1 MRDSKGQVYLVG
13 AGLGGVE
20 YLTMQAHQLITTAQV
35 LVYDALVSSEL
46 VQLIPDS
53 CESVFV
59 GKRGGQP
66 STSQGEINQ
75 LLVDYCR
82 SGKQVVRL
90 KSGDPFI
97 FGRIS
102 AEIETLIQHGCDFQV
117 VPGLSSA
124 LAAPLLAGI
133 PLTDPVL
140 SRGFMVVT
148 AHEPDVLAWEIISG
162 VETLVFLMGG
172 QQLPEI
178 LHQLQKH
185 DRSPATPIAL
195 IRWAGTPQ
203 QQVWQGTLSNI
214 QAQLPPNL
222 SPVVIVVGEVV
233 RLRDYLGQDYQRQ
246 KQEALS
252 AQSTNFT
259 NEVPTQESS
268 TQESSTQESSTQE
281 SLAGNSLPLRAT
293 VYTQAMKSSQ
303 VNTFS
308 PPSHQF
314 WGDKKITVFQS
325 PPEYS
330 LRHSREGDL
339 GGLDKSKRRQIDL
352 SVNDSPLRG
361 QTILIT
367 RAATQA
373 SEFAHLLQAQGARVL
388 EMPTLEIV
396 PPSSWQELDRSIDQ
410 LDSFQWLILTSAN
423 AVEYFIQRLLVS
435 GKDLRSLAHLKIAV
449 VGSKTA
455 HSLQTMGINADF
467 VPPEFVADSLVA
479 NFPETLMG
487 LRILFPRVETGGR
500 EILVQEMTTAG
511 AAIVEVAAYQS
522 CCPKE
527 IAPPILMALQ
537 QEQVDIITFTSSKG
551 VQHFWQMLQRY
562 GVMSNIDSGDEEHLL
577 KELNPVFRIKL
588 SRDKIMNRVLIA
600 AIGPQTAKSCQAT
613 LGRVD
618 IEAEEYTLEGLAQSI
633 VQQSIV
639 QHRPR

>member
-1 MRDSKGQVYLVG
+1 MKDSRGKVYLVG
-13 AGLGGVE
+13 AGLGAVE
-20 YLTMQAHQLITTAQV
+20 YLTMQAQQLITTAQV
-35 LVYDALVSSEL
+35 LVYDALVSPEL
-46 VQLIPDS
+46 LQLIPDS
-53 CESVFV
+53 CEPVPV

-66 STSQGEINQ
+66 STPQGEINQ

-82 SGKQVVRL
+82 SGKQVIRL

-102 AEIETLIQHGCDFQV
+102 AEIAALMQYGCDFQV

-172 QQLPEI
+172 HQLPEI

-185 DRSPATPIAL
+185 DRSPSTPIAL

-203 QQVWQGTLSNI
+203 QQVWQGTLGNI
-214 QAQLPPNL
+214 QTQLPANL
-222 SPVVIVVGEVV
+222 SPIVIVVGEVV
-233 RLRDYLGQDYQRQ
+233 RLRDYLGQ
-246 KQEALS
+246 KQEELS
-252 AQSTNFT
+252 PQETNTKTEFPDQFPAQ
-259 NEVPTQESS
+259 
-268 TQESSTQESSTQE
+268 
-281 SLAGNSLPLRAT
+281 NSLPLA
-293 VYTQAMKSSQ
+293 
-303 VNTFS
+303 
-308 PPSHQF
+308 
-314 WGDKKITVFQS
+314 
-325 PPEYS
+325 
-330 LRHSREGDL
+330 
-339 GGLDKSKRRQIDL
+339 
-352 SVNDSPLRG
+352 G

-396 PPSSWQELDRSIDQ
+396 PPSSWQELDQAIAQ
-410 LDSFQWLILTSAN
+410 LDSFHWLILTSAN
-423 AVEYFIQRLLVS
+423 AVEYFIQRLLAS
-435 GKDLRSLAHLKIAV
+435 GKDMRSLAHLKIAV

-455 HSLQTMGINADF
+455 NSLQAMGINADF
-467 VPPEFVADSLVA
+467 IPPEFVADSLVA
-479 NFPETLMG
+479 NFPEILEGLM
-487 LRILFPRVETGGR
+487 ILFPRVETGGR

-511 AAIVEVAAYQS
+511 ATIVEVAAYQS
-522 CCPKE
+522 RCPEE
-527 IAPPILMALQ
+527 ISLPILVALQ

-562 GVMSNIDSGDEEHLL
+562 GVMSNMGSGNKEQLL
-577 KELNPVFRIKL
+577 KELDPVFKIKL

-633 VQQSIV
+633 V
-639 QHRPR
+639 HRKPN

>member
-1 MRDSKGQVYLVG
+1 MRDSRGKVYLVG
-13 AGLGGVE
+13 AGLGRVA
-20 YLTMQAHQLITTAQV
+20 YLTMQAHQLISTAEV
-35 LVYDALVSSEL
+35 LVYDALVSPEL
-46 VQLIPDS
+46 LQLIPDS
-53 CESVFV
+53 CEAVFV

-66 STSQGEINQ
+66 STPQAEINQ

-102 AEIETLIQHGCDFQV
+102 AEIETLIQHGYDFQV

-148 AHEPDVLAWEIISG
+148 AHEPEVLAWEIISG
-162 VETLVFLMGG
+162 VETLVILMGG

-178 LHQLQKH
+178 LHQLQRH
-185 DRSPATPIAL
+185 DRSPTTPIAL

-203 QQVWQGTLSNI
+203 QQVWQGNLSNI
-214 QAQLPPNL
+214 QAQLPANL

-233 RLRDYLGQDYQRQ
+233 RLRDYLGQDYPRT
-246 KQEALS
+246 S
-252 AQSTNFT
+252 
-259 NEVPTQESS
+259 PIQESS
-268 TQESSTQESSTQE
+268 TQQGAIQEFSTHESSIHESSIQQYPDQ
-281 SLAGNSLPLRAT
+281 NSLPLAG
-293 VYTQAMKSSQ
+293 K
-303 VNTFS
+303 
-308 PPSHQF
+308 
-314 WGDKKITVFQS
+314 
-325 PPEYS
+325 
-330 LRHSREGDL
+330 
-339 GGLDKSKRRQIDL
+339 
-352 SVNDSPLRG
+352 
-361 QTILIT
+361 TILIT

-373 SEFAHLLQAQGARVL
+373 SEFAHLLQTQGARVL

-396 PPSSWQELDRSIDQ
+396 PPSSWQELDRAIAQ

-423 AVEYFIQRLLVS
+423 AVEYFIQRLLAS

-455 HSLQTMGINADF
+455 QSLQALGINADF
-467 VPPEFVADSLVA
+467 IPPEFVADSLVA
-479 NFPETLMG
+479 NFPETLTG

-522 CCPKE
+522 CCPQE
-527 IAPPILMALQ
+527 IAPPILIALE
-537 QEQVDIITFTSSKG
+537 QEQIDIITFTSSKG

-562 GVMSNIDSGDEEHLL
+562 GVMSNIGSGNEEHLL
-577 KELNPVFRIKL
+577 KEFDPVFRIKL

-600 AIGPQTAKSCQAT
+600 AIGPQTAKGCQAT

-618 IEAEEYTLEGLAQSI
+618 IEAGEYTLEGLAQSI
-633 VQQSIV
+633 VQ
-639 QHRPR
+639 HRTN